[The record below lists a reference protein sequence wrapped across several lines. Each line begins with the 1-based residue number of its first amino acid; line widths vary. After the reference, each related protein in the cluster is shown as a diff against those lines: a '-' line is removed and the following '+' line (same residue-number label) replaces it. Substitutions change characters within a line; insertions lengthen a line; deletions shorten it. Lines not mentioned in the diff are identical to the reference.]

1 MGELNK
7 RLITSFVLGVIF
19 FFSILSEVILIF
31 VLIIIFIQLYFEF
44 YSLINKILSKKQKFL
59 LFLISFLILIYIF
72 IFILCIAINFLDK
85 QNNNFFILMMSISV
99 CIASDIGGYVFGK
112 FFKGKKLTSIS
123 PKKTYSGLFGA
134 YILSV
139 MSSYLIFYNFF
150 SLNYI
155 ITFSVIVSTVSQ
167 SGDLFVSYLKRKAK
181 LKDTGEF
188 LPGHGGL
195 LDRLDG
201 ILFAIPFALALS
213 LYQW

>member
-1 MGELNK
+1 MAELNK

-44 YSLINKILSKKQKFL
+44 YSLINKILSKKQKFF
-59 LFLISFLILIYIF
+59 LFFISFLILIYIF
-72 IFILCIAINFLDK
+72 IFILCIAVNFLDK

-213 LYQW
+213 LYQ

>member
-167 SGDLFVSYLKRKAK
+167 SGDLFVSYPKRKAK

-213 LYQW
+213 LYQ

>member
-44 YSLINKILSKKQKFL
+44 YSMINKILSKKQKFL

-213 LYQW
+213 LYQ

>member
-155 ITFSVIVSTVSQ
+155 ITFSVIISTVSQ

-181 LKDTGEF
+181 LKDTGDF

-213 LYQW
+213 LYQ

>member
-7 RLITSFVLGVIF
+7 RLITSFILGVIF

-139 MSSYLIFYNFF
+139 MSSYLIFHNFF
-150 SLNYI
+150 TLNYI

-213 LYQW
+213 LYQ

>member
-44 YSLINKILSKKQKFL
+44 YSLINKILSKKQKFF
-59 LFLISFLILIYIF
+59 LFFISFLILIYIF
-72 IFILCIAINFLDK
+72 IFILCIAVNFLDK

-181 LKDTGEF
+181 VKDTGEF

-213 LYQW
+213 LYQ

>member
-7 RLITSFVLGVIF
+7 RLITSFILGVIF

-31 VLIIIFIQLYFEF
+31 VLIIIFIKLYFEF

-139 MSSYLIFYNFF
+139 MSSYLIFHNFF
-150 SLNYI
+150 TLNYI

-213 LYQW
+213 LYQ

>member
-1 MGELNK
+1 MAELNK

-44 YSLINKILSKKQKFL
+44 YSLINKILSKKQKFF
-59 LFLISFLILIYIF
+59 LFFISFLILIYIF

-112 FFKGKKLTSIS
+112 IFKGKKLTSIS

-213 LYQW
+213 LYQ

>member
-155 ITFSVIVSTVSQ
+155 ITFSVIISTVSQ

-201 ILFAIPFALALS
+201 ILFAIPFALALN
-213 LYQW
+213 LYQ

>member
-1 MGELNK
+1 M
-7 RLITSFVLGVIF
+7 
-19 FFSILSEVILIF
+19 
-31 VLIIIFIQLYFEF
+31 
-44 YSLINKILSKKQKFL
+44 INKILSKKQKFL

-112 FFKGKKLTSIS
+112 IFKGKKLTSIS

-181 LKDTGEF
+181 VKDTGEF

-213 LYQW
+213 LYQ

>member
-1 MGELNK
+1 MAELNK

-167 SGDLFVSYLKRKAK
+167 SGDLFV
-181 LKDTGEF
+181 
-188 LPGHGGL
+188 
-195 LDRLDG
+195 
-201 ILFAIPFALALS
+201 
-213 LYQW
+213 

>member
-201 ILFAIPFALALS
+201 ILFAIPFALALN
-213 LYQW
+213 LYQ

>member
-44 YSLINKILSKKQKFL
+44 YSLINKILSKKQKFI

-213 LYQW
+213 LYQ

>member
-112 FFKGKKLTSIS
+112 IFKGKKLTSIS

-213 LYQW
+213 LYQ

>member
-188 LPGHGGL
+188 LPGHSGL

-213 LYQW
+213 LYQ

>member
-213 LYQW
+213 LYQ

>member
-1 MGELNK
+1 
-7 RLITSFVLGVIF
+7 
-19 FFSILSEVILIF
+19 
-31 VLIIIFIQLYFEF
+31 
-44 YSLINKILSKKQKFL
+44 
-59 LFLISFLILIYIF
+59 
-72 IFILCIAINFLDK
+72 
-85 QNNNFFILMMSISV
+85 
-99 CIASDIGGYVFGK
+99 
-112 FFKGKKLTSIS
+112 
-123 PKKTYSGLFGA
+123 
-134 YILSV
+134 

-213 LYQW
+213 LYQ

>member
-181 LKDTGEF
+181 VKDTGEF

-213 LYQW
+213 LYQ

>member
-19 FFSILSEVILIF
+19 FFSILNEVILIF

-213 LYQW
+213 LYQ

>member
-1 MGELNK
+1 MAELNK

-44 YSLINKILSKKQKFL
+44 YSLINKILSKKQKFF
-59 LFLISFLILIYIF
+59 LFFISFLILIYIF

-181 LKDTGEF
+181 VKDTGEF

-213 LYQW
+213 LYQ

>member
-44 YSLINKILSKKQKFL
+44 YSLINKILSKKQRFFL
-59 LFLISFLILIYIF
+59 FFISFLILIYIF
-72 IFILCIAINFLDK
+72 IFILCIAVNFLDK

-181 LKDTGEF
+181 VKDTGEF

-213 LYQW
+213 LYQ